1 MEDCIFCKI
10 INREAEGWIVYE
22 NDYVCCFL
30 DKFPIN
36 KGHTLIVPKRHFEEL
51 TEADGESLREVIL
64 ASQKVAVALE
74 KSLQPDGITVLQNNG
89 IFKDVNHYHMHVFPR
104 WEGDGFSWTEPEI
117 TVKSGNLKEIHSQI
131 KENLE

>member
-1 MEDCIFCKI
+1 MEECIFCKI

-30 DKFPIN
+30 DKYPIN
-36 KGHTLIVPKRHFEEL
+36 KGHILVVPKRHFEEL
-51 TEADGESLREVIL
+51 AEADGDSLKEVIL
-64 ASQKVAVALE
+64 ASQKVAAALQ
-74 KSLQPDGITVLQNNG
+74 KSLQPDGITVMQNNG

-104 WEGDGFSWTEPEI
+104 WEGDGFSWTEPET
-117 TVKSGNLKEIHSQI
+117 TVNPEDFSELYSQI